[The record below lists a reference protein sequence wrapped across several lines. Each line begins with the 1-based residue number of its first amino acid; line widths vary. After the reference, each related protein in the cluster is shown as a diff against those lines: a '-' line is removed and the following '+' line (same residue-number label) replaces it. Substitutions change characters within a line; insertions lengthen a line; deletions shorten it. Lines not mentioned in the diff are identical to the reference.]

1 MRGPGIWRI
10 QCVYP
15 NPAELGCRVVS
26 CCVGQRGSPW
36 QQPHSFVAARWSV
49 KSQCSSHPLSFIQL
63 SDRRRLT
70 DRIQPQKFTGETRQ
84 RTAMATQAV
93 RPNHVSERQDAAL
106 RVSCLQRPG
115 VRCSN
120 FSLCLLSLR
129 RPNHHCAPSEWS
141 CRLWDN
147 GLHVEGSGSASG
159 IHHPLSPGLAT
170 AIVEARYE
178 SLTM

>member
-1 MRGPGIWRI
+1 MAHTDSVQRQPVQTRQSW
-10 QCVYP
+10 
-15 NPAELGCRVVS
+15 GCRA
-26 CCVGQRGSPW
+26 GQRGSPW

-63 SDRRRLT
+63 SDGRRLT
-70 DRIQPQKFTGETRQ
+70 DRIQPQKLTGETRQ

-129 RPNHHCAPSEWS
+129 RPNHHCA
-141 CRLWDN
+141 
-147 GLHVEGSGSASG
+147 
-159 IHHPLSPGLAT
+159 
-170 AIVEARYE
+170 
-178 SLTM
+178 M